1 MRPRINAP
9 ARMPLWP
16 HMKAM
21 VMCMPTP
28 GLLRFMDTS
37 AGLVTRFM
45 LSDQEW
51 AEKAL
56 SELLARLVRLLAEVV
71 RR

>member
-1 MRPRINAP
+1 MRPRIKAP

-28 GLLRFMDTS
+28 GLLRLPSGSMC
-37 AGLVTRFM
+37 V
-45 LSDQEW
+45 SDQEW

-71 RR
+71 RL